1 MFIIFR
7 SLLTFGEKDC
17 TMKTE
22 KIILALLFGATAAY
36 AQTDQLSSSIHQFVV
51 TDIDGNPFHFNSLK
65 GKKVMVV
72 NTASK
77 CGLTSQ
83 YKKLQSLYEK
93 YGRNNFVIVAF
104 PSNNFLWQ
112 EPGSNNEIKTFCKKN
127 YGVSFP
133 VMEKIT
139 VKGRSKHPVYA
150 FLTDANKNGVKSSSV
165 TWNFQKYLIDEEG
178 QLVDVISPRTQP
190 DDPKIV
196 DWIKS

>member
-1 MFIIFR
+1 
-7 SLLTFGEKDC
+7 
-17 TMKTE
+17 MKTE
-22 KIILALLFGATAAY
+22 KLILALLFGASTSY
-36 AQTDQLSSSIHQFVV
+36 AQPAQINSSIHQFVV

-112 EPGSNNEIKTFCKKN
+112 EPGSNNEIKAFCEKN

-139 VKGRSKHPVYA
+139 VKGRSMHPVYA

-165 TWNFQKYLIDEEG
+165 TWNFQKYLINEKGEFINYWYSFTKP
-178 QLVDVISPRTQP
+178 LSE
-190 DDPKIV
+190 KIT
-196 DWIKS
+196 KHL

>member
-1 MFIIFR
+1 
-7 SLLTFGEKDC
+7 
-17 TMKTE
+17 MKTE
-22 KIILALLFGATAAY
+22 KLILALLLGASTAY
-36 AQTDQLSSSIHQFVV
+36 AQPAQINSSIHQFVV
-51 TDIDGNPFHFNSLK
+51 TDIEGNPFHFNSLK

-93 YGRNNFVIVAF
+93 YGSNNFVIVAF

-112 EPGSNNEIKTFCKKN
+112 EPGSNNEIKAFCEKN

-139 VKGRSKHPVYA
+139 VKGRSMHPVYA

-165 TWNFQKYLIDEEG
+165 IWNFQKYLIDEEG
-178 QLVDVISPRTQP
+178 QLVDVASPRTQP
-190 DDPKIV
+190 DDPKIL